1 MSFPKRKCW
10 TFLKKLVVV
19 LIFACVCKS
28 LLNFLCFDGECDDN
42 ESQKNAFSLLS
53 DVVLEANRLTIVEN
67 EKTRFSET
75 VISPSIFKWTTESN
89 LRNKVL
95 NVTAKLLS
103 MQMKSLDL
111 CPSQD
116 DFLKNGTLMTGKKS
130 FGKKKFLSVGIPSIS
145 RKRKSYLETSLT
157 SIIEAI
163 ANRKQNNIT
172 IVVFLADRYRSVK
185 EQQLKKLI
193 NKFGNQISSGMLQ
206 IIEAPDEYYAPLHN
220 LHRSLGDKMNR
231 VLWRS
236 KQALDYVY
244 LMCFCSYIS
253 DYYLQLEDDVTAS
266 PRFLS
271 KIEDFIHSQ
280 KTSWISLNVAL
291 LGYIGKLYP
300 RKEVQNLASYL
311 KLFYDE
317 MPVDWLEPRWKDYR
331 GQDPATTPVIA
342 ASLFQHIGRVSSFQY
357 KEWQRPNTL
366 KEKIFD
372 RFDHKYAG
380 LNPPAIISTDLTPI
394 SGQPSDAYNK
404 GIGFFHA
411 HFASAGNKMYMILLK
426 RETKLARVAVETG
439 ANFSRRDVIVTASL
453 EISNVVGPMS
463 RCEDYQK
470 VGEFHFGRVDVPL
483 NGVKVRCIRI
493 NIIYQGLWIYLREI
507 NVWPQ

>member
-1 MSFPKRKCW
+1 MEIVILLQPNCQEIND
-10 TFLKKLVVV
+10 LVCHF
-19 LIFACVCKS
+19 I
-28 LLNFLCFDGECDDN
+28 
-42 ESQKNAFSLLS
+42 
-53 DVVLEANRLTIVEN
+53 
-67 EKTRFSET
+67 
-75 VISPSIFKWTTESN
+75 
-89 LRNKVL
+89 
-95 NVTAKLLS
+95 
-103 MQMKSLDL
+103 
-111 CPSQD
+111 
-116 DFLKNGTLMTGKKS
+116 
-130 FGKKKFLSVGIPSIS
+130 
-145 RKRKSYLETSLT
+145 
-157 SIIEAI
+157 
-163 ANRKQNNIT
+163 
-172 IVVFLADRYRSVK
+172 
-185 EQQLKKLI
+185 
-193 NKFGNQISSGMLQ
+193 
-206 IIEAPDEYYAPLHN
+206 
-220 LHRSLGDKMNR
+220 GDKMNR

-236 KQALDYVY
+236 KQALDCVY

-271 KIEDFIHSQ
+271 KIDDFILSQ

-331 GQDPATTPVIA
+331 GQDPATTPVLA

-357 KEWQRPNTL
+357 KKWQRPNTL

-380 LNPPAIISTDLTPI
+380 LSPPAIISTDLTPI

-411 HFASAGNKMYMILLK
+411 HFAFSGNKMYMILLK

-463 RCEDYQK
+463 KKSNEK
-470 VGEFHFGRVDVPL
+470 VM
-483 NGVKVRCIRI
+483 
-493 NIIYQGLWIYLREI
+493 
-507 NVWPQ
+507 

>member
-10 TFLKKLVVV
+10 AFLKKLVVV

-28 LLNFLCFDGECDDN
+28 LLNFLCFDGVCDDN
-42 ESQKNAFSLLS
+42 ENQKNVFSLLS
-53 DVVLEANRLTIVEN
+53 DVVLEANRLTIVEH
-67 EKTRFSET
+67 EKPRFSET
-75 VISPSIFKWTTESN
+75 VISASIFKGTTESN
-89 LRNKVL
+89 LLNKVL
-95 NVTAKLLS
+95 NVTAMLLS

-116 DFLKNGTLMTGKKS
+116 DLKNGTLMTGKK
-130 FGKKKFLSVGIPSIS
+130 FWEKKISLCWLPSIS

-157 SIIEAI
+157 SIMEAI
-163 ANRKQNNIT
+163 ADRKRNNIT
-172 IVVFLADRYRSVK
+172 IVVFLADRYRSIK

-193 NKFGNQISSGMLQ
+193 NKFGIHISSGMLQ

-220 LHRSLGDKMNR
+220 LKSWTITPNCQEINDLVCHFIGDKMNR

-244 LMCFCSYIS
+244 LMCFVHT

-404 GIGFFHA
+404 GIG
-411 HFASAGNKMYMILLK
+411 
-426 RETKLARVAVETG
+426 
-439 ANFSRRDVIVTASL
+439 
-453 EISNVVGPMS
+453 VG
-463 RCEDYQK
+463 
-470 VGEFHFGRVDVPL
+470 HT
-483 NGVKVRCIRI
+483 
-493 NIIYQGLWIYLREI
+493 
-507 NVWPQ
+507 

>member
-10 TFLKKLVVV
+10 AFLKKLVVV

-28 LLNFLCFDGECDDN
+28 LLNFLCFDGVCDDN
-42 ESQKNAFSLLS
+42 ENQKNVFSLLS
-53 DVVLEANRLTIVEN
+53 DVVLEANRLTIVEH
-67 EKTRFSET
+67 EKPRFSET
-75 VISPSIFKWTTESN
+75 VISASIFKGTTESN

-95 NVTAKLLS
+95 NVTAMLLS

-116 DFLKNGTLMTGKKS
+116 DFLKNGTLMTGKKN
-130 FGKKKFLSVGIPSIS
+130 FGKK
-145 RKRKSYLETSLT
+145 
-157 SIIEAI
+157 
-163 ANRKQNNIT
+163 N
-172 IVVFLADRYRSVK
+172 RYRSIK

-193 NKFGNQISSGMLQ
+193 NKFGIHISSGMLQ

-317 MPVDWLEPRWKDYR
+317 MPVDWLEPCWKDYR

-404 GIGFFHA
+404 GIG
-411 HFASAGNKMYMILLK
+411 
-426 RETKLARVAVETG
+426 
-439 ANFSRRDVIVTASL
+439 
-453 EISNVVGPMS
+453 VG
-463 RCEDYQK
+463 
-470 VGEFHFGRVDVPL
+470 HT
-483 NGVKVRCIRI
+483 
-493 NIIYQGLWIYLREI
+493 
-507 NVWPQ
+507 